1 VAGLAGREPEIASAA
16 RGALADLPAEARRDP
31 RVVEEALRLA
41 VRRWFRREEGRRP
54 AVLPVVLEV

>member
-1 VAGLAGREPEIASAA
+1 VRSRTPRPKRA
-16 RGALADLPAEARRDP
+16 RDP
-31 RVVEEALRLA
+31 WAVEEALRLA